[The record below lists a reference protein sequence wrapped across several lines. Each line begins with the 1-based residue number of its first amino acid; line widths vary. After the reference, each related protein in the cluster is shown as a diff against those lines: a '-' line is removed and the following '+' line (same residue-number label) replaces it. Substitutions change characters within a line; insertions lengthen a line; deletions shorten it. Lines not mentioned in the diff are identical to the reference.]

1 MKKKR
6 LIKLNSTFFF
16 LSTQKGGGGC
26 RCKKSNCLKRYCEC
40 FQAGKPCDPSLCRC
54 VDCKNTAVD
63 GKFSS
68 GSGSSST
75 GLALNVAHANNNS
88 QTNHAN
94 KGNATKLTSVPI
106 RPAVT
111 AVNATSAPVL
121 SSSKKK
127 HGSGNGS
134 GTSLLY
140 SQQQKQQTAAAMQMQ
155 HWMQQMV
162 AMHPYAA
169 AMNHPYMFPPTA
181 APAKATPKSQDL
193 KGVIAVS
200 KRRSITSKSSSRN
213 KKRSLPMKVKSS
225 FTMVWAKSSRAFFSY
240 FMDKSRDQAQNDNE
254 DTLLFT
260 NASSKNEQQ
269 EDVCMFNSIL
279 YFCDNED
286 LSNAALVNKKWHNAV
301 SNLSMPSSS
310 SS

>member
-1 MKKKR
+1 
-6 LIKLNSTFFF
+6 
-16 LSTQKGGGGC
+16 
-26 RCKKSNCLKRYCEC
+26 
-40 FQAGKPCDPSLCRC
+40 
-54 VDCKNTAVD
+54 VDCKNTGID
-63 GKFSS
+63 GKVSS
-68 GSGSSST
+68 GSDSTST
-75 GLALNVAHANNNS
+75 GLALNVAHANSNS
-88 QTNHAN
+88 QTNPAN

-111 AVNATSAPVL
+111 ATVNATSAMVL

-127 HGSGNGS
+127 HGSGTGS

-140 SQQQKQQTAAAMQMQ
+140 SQQQQKQQTAAAMQMQ

-200 KRRSITSKSSSRN
+200 KRRSITLKSSSQN
-213 KKRSLPMKVKSS
+213 KKRSLPMKIKPSS
-225 FTMVWAKSSRAFFSY
+225 SIVWGKSSRAFFSY
-240 FMDKSRDQAQNDNE
+240 FMDKSRDQVHNDNE
-254 DTLLFT
+254 DILLIT
-260 NASSKNEQQ
+260 NAPSKNEQQ
-269 EDVCMFNSIL
+269 QEEDLSMVNNIL

-301 SNLSMPSSS
+301 SNLSMSSS
-310 SS
+310 SSS